1 MKKVLVITG
10 TRADYGIYYPVL
22 RALEE
27 EHALELHLLVTGM
40 HLSPQH
46 GYTLDAIQKDGFR
59 VSAKVDCLLQGS
71 THANMSRSIGIA
83 IMGMTQA
90 VEALEPDFVVVLG
103 DRGEMLAA
111 AIVSSHMNI
120 PLVHLHGGEVSGT
133 IDESVRHAI
142 SKLAHI
148 HFVATNGSRERL
160 IRLGEEPWRI
170 HVVGAPRIETMMN
183 TSLPELGRTKRKY
196 DLNIDNEYVLFAY
209 HPVTT
214 EEADMHILGKMME
227 VLLAGENEVICVMP
241 NSDAGADAIVDVY
254 NRFAARKGMHLVTS
268 FEQLDYLTMLKNA
281 KMLIGNSSSGIIEAA
296 SFHVPV
302 INIGTR
308 QTGRERSVNTI
319 DIAADE
325 LELISAMEY
334 AMSEPF
340 QQIVKA
346 ADNIYSRDNT
356 SSRIVDIL
364 NRTSKSEQLIQKT
377 ITY

>member
-10 TRADYGIYYPVL
+10 TRADYGIYYSIL
-22 RALEE
+22 RAIED

-40 HLSPQH
+40 HLSPQY

-59 VSAKVDCLLQGS
+59 VSAKVDCLLQGA

-83 IMGMTQA
+83 IMGMTQSI
-90 VEALEPDFVVVLG
+90 EALEPDFVVVLG

-183 TSLPELGRTKRKY
+183 TSLPELERTKRKY
-196 DLNIDNEYVLFAY
+196 DLNIANDYVLFAY

-214 EEADMHILGKMME
+214 EEADMSMLGKMLE
-227 VLLAGENEVICVMP
+227 VLLAGKNEVICVMP

-254 NRFAARKGMHLVTS
+254 NRFAAREGMHIVTS

-281 KMLIGNSSSGIIEAA
+281 KILIGNSSSGIIEAA

-308 QTGRERSVNTI
+308 QTGRERSTNTI
-319 DIAADE
+319 DIAQNEKE
-325 LELISAMEY
+325 LSIALEHALSAL
-334 AMSEPF
+334 F
-340 QQIVKA
+340 QQTVA
-346 ADNIYSRDNT
+346 NSSNVYSKKGT
-356 SSRIVDIL
+356 SARIVDVL
-364 NRTSKSEQLIQKT
+364 KSTVKTDELIQKT

>member
-90 VEALEPDFVVVLG
+90 VEALEPDFIVVLG

-142 SKLAHI
+142 SKLPT
-148 HFVATNGSRERL
+148 FTL
-160 IRLGEEPWRI
+160 CLQ
-170 HVVGAPRIETMMN
+170 M
-183 TSLPELGRTKRKY
+183 
-196 DLNIDNEYVLFAY
+196 
-209 HPVTT
+209 
-214 EEADMHILGKMME
+214 EAE
-227 VLLAGENEVICVMP
+227 
-241 NSDAGADAIVDVY
+241 
-254 NRFAARKGMHLVTS
+254 
-268 FEQLDYLTMLKNA
+268 
-281 KMLIGNSSSGIIEAA
+281 
-296 SFHVPV
+296 
-302 INIGTR
+302 
-308 QTGRERSVNTI
+308 
-319 DIAADE
+319 
-325 LELISAMEY
+325 SA
-334 AMSEPF
+334 
-340 QQIVKA
+340 
-346 ADNIYSRDNT
+346 
-356 SSRIVDIL
+356 
-364 NRTSKSEQLIQKT
+364 
-377 ITY
+377 

>member
-22 RALEE
+22 RAIEDE
-27 EHALELHLLVTGM
+27 NALELHLLVTGM
-40 HLSPQH
+40 HLSPQY

-83 IMGMTQA
+83 IMGMTQSI
-90 VEALEPDFVVVLG
+90 EALEPDFVVVLG

-160 IRLGEEPWRI
+160 IRLGEEPRRI
-170 HVVGAPRIETMMN
+170 HVVGAPRIETMMK
-183 TSLPELGRTKRKY
+183 TSLPELEETKRKY
-196 DLNIDNEYVLFAY
+196 DLDLDNDYVLFAY

-214 EEADMHILGKMME
+214 EEADMSMLGKMLE
-227 VLLAGENEVICVMP
+227 VLLTGENEVICVMP

-254 NRFAARKGMHLVTS
+254 NRFATREGIYFVAS

-281 KMLIGNSSSGIIEAA
+281 KILIGNSSSGIIEAA

-319 DIAADE
+319 DIAQNEKE
-325 LELISAMEY
+325 LSIALEY
-334 AMSEPF
+334 ALSALF
-340 QQIVKA
+340 QQTVA
-346 ADNIYSRDNT
+346 NSSNVYSKKGT
-356 SSRIVDIL
+356 SARIVDVL
-364 NRTSKSEQLIQKT
+364 KSTVKTDELIQKT

>member
-10 TRADYGIYYPVL
+10 TRADYGIYYPLL
-22 RALEE
+22 RAIEN
-27 EHALELHLLVTGM
+27 EHALGLHLLVTGM

-46 GYTLDAIQKDGFR
+46 GYTLDAIKKDGFR
-59 VSAKVDCLLQGS
+59 VSAQVDCLLQGS

-90 VEALEPDFVVVLG
+90 IEALEPDFVVVLG

-183 TSLPELGRTKRKY
+183 TSLPELERTKRKY
-196 DLNIDNEYVLFAY
+196 DLNIDNDYVLFAY

-214 EEADMHILGKMME
+214 EEADMIVLGKMLE
-227 VLLAGENEVICVMP
+227 ILLAGASEVICVMP
-241 NSDAGADAIVDVY
+241 NSDAGADAIVEVY
-254 NRFAARKGMHLVTS
+254 NRFAARGGMHFVTS

-281 KMLIGNSSSGIIEAA
+281 KVLIGNSSSGIIEAA
-296 SFHVPV
+296 SFHIPV

-308 QTGRERSVNTI
+308 QAGRERSLNTI
-319 DIAADE
+319 DIMDNETE
-325 LELISAMEY
+325 LSSALEY
-334 AMSEPF
+334 VLSEPF
-340 QQIVKA
+340 QQIIKA
-346 ADNIYSRDNT
+346 VDNVYSKDNT
-356 SSRIVDIL
+356 SSSVVDIL
-364 NRTSKSEQLIQKT
+364 KQTSKSDQLIQKT